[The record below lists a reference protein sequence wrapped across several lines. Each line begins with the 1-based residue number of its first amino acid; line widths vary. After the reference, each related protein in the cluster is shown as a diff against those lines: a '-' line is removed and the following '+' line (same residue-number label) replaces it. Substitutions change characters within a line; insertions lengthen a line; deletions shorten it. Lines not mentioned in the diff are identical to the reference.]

1 MAARAFTY
9 LLQPT
14 VRQSVALAEL
24 FEVQRELYNA
34 ALDERRGAWRWERR
48 RVTRFDQ
55 YMTLTGLREVRPEA
69 LRFGVTVCRGTLTRL
84 DRAFVAFFRRVRAGQ
99 APGFPRFKG
108 RGRFD
113 SVEYPDTSGWKL
125 DEPAKRLYLQGVGH
139 IRLRLHRPLRG
150 EAKTATVRR
159 EGRRFR
165 VTVFCVGV
173 PARPLPP
180 TGRAVGLDVG
190 VANLVATSDGELV
203 PNPRHLGRAAE
214 RLAAAQA
221 GLARH
226 RRGSGRRRCARE
238 RVAALHRK
246 VSRQRRNHLHQLSRR
261 LVDGYDLIA
270 VEALK
275 VKNMSR
281 SAKGTLEAP
290 GTHVAAKAGLNRSI
304 LDAGW
309 GTLVSMLAY
318 KAEDAGRQL
327 VRVDP
332 RHTSVTCVACG
343 NRDPANRLNQ
353 AEFRCR
359 RCGHYAHADINAAR
373 NILRAGL
380 AQRHDAQSAYAS
392 RGQALT
398 LDR

>member
-1 MAARAFTY
+1 VLGVGSGETCRASKQF
-9 LLQPT
+9 
-14 VRQSVALAEL
+14 R
-24 FEVQRELYNA
+24 
-34 ALDERRGAWRWERR
+34 
-48 RVTRFDQ
+48 
-55 YMTLTGLREVRPEA
+55 TLTGLRRVRPDA

-84 DRAFVAFFRRVRAGQ
+84 DRAFVAFFRRVGAGET
-99 APGFPRFKG
+99 PGFPRFKG
-108 RGRFD
+108 SGRFD
-113 SVEYPDTSGWKL
+113 SVEYPDVSGWKL
-125 DEPAKRLYLQGVGH
+125 DEEARRLYLQGVGH
-139 IRLRLHRPLRG
+139 V

-173 PARPLPP
+173 PARPLPRA
-180 TGRAVGLDVG
+180 GRAVGVDVG
-190 VANLVATSDGELV
+190 VTNLLATSDGALV

-214 RLAAAQA
+214 HLAAAQA
-221 GLARH
+221 SLARH
-226 RRGSGRRRCARE
+226 RRGSGRRRCAKE

-246 VSRQRRNHLHQLSRR
+246 VRRQRRDHLHQLSRR
-261 LVDGYDLIA
+261 LVNDYDLIA

-275 VKNMSR
+275 VKNMCR
-281 SAKGTLEAP
+281 SAKGTQEAP

-332 RHTSVTCVACG
+332 RYTSVTCSTCG
-343 NRDPANRLNQ
+343 HRDPANRPSQ
-353 AEFRCR
+353 ADFRCR
-359 RCGHYAHADINAAR
+359 SCGHHAHADVNAAC

-380 AQRHDAQSAYAS
+380 AQRLDAQSA
-392 RGQALT
+392 
-398 LDR
+398 